1 MDTEHSHLG
10 NFESDFSELTDF
22 SVTWRL
28 HFALLHFRLCVFRQI
43 GTKEYMVKRS
53 RDSKIIGKSVWH
65 FSSSMLWNPGVTIY
79 TVYTVESFSISTSGF
94 LDLSN
99 LSLKISRN
107 KCLLKFWNV
116 SALEAV
122 CSHLSSCPDLVAD
135 VVAAAIGWIHIR
147 FLALLQRKAA
157 AQRGLRQTHIAVL
170 QEKKTSVKHDSPLKV
185 VKKYGQRCDEMCCD
199 SLLNIQSHHLIPFV
213 SSLFL
218 NRRFTV
224 ASGARTT

>member
-1 MDTEHSHLG
+1 
-10 NFESDFSELTDF
+10 
-22 SVTWRL
+22 
-28 HFALLHFRLCVFRQI
+28 
-43 GTKEYMVKRS
+43 MVKRS

-107 KCLLKFWNV
+107 KCLLKCLHWRQYV
-116 SALEAV
+116 LTY
-122 CSHLSSCPDLVAD
+122 CPDLVAD
-135 VVAAAIGWIHIR
+135 VVAAAISWIHIR

-185 VKKYGQRCDEMCCD
+185 VKKMWPAMR
-199 SLLNIQSHHLIPFV
+199 
-213 SSLFL
+213 
-218 NRRFTV
+218 
-224 ASGARTT
+224 